1 MKHLK
6 TYKIFED
13 IFSDF
18 RIGDV
23 EDILLE
29 LQHEGL
35 TFQIKTPSTRQDMWQ
50 VIISKGDMNRRFVL
64 SDIQDTL
71 SRLHDY
77 LKSVDKNLTAS
88 VVSPGLGTQTLKY
101 HDHYKEYRNGEI
113 RRDTPLSMVI
123 LSFLKD

>member
-6 TYKIFED
+6 TYKLFED
-13 IFSDF
+13 ILSDF

-29 LQHEGL
+29 LQHEGF
-35 TFQIKTPSTRQDMWQ
+35 TFQIKTPSMRQDMWQ
-50 VIISKGDMNRRFVL
+50 IIISKGDMSRRFVL

-71 SRLHDY
+71 SRLHNY

-88 VVSPGLGTQTLKY
+88 VISPVSGSQTLRY

-113 RRDTPLSMVI
+113 RKDTPLSMVI
-123 LSFLKD
+123 LNFLKD